1 MSDSKKIVLP
11 TTKWVELYAR
21 LSEYVLEYSSLDP
34 IYNDD
39 GTKTEEKQ
47 DEFCDIVDDVE
58 NILRMFFIKADET
71 NSSNDE
77 VKTFTSNSWTTF
89 DRTEICLEGIRYTTT
104 ESYWCRVVEE
114 DLPKL
119 KSILGNRLYEW
130 ALDGGSHVEIPEDE
144 VWHRLPNNWKM
155 KT

>member
-58 NILRMFFIKADET
+58 DILRMFFIKADET
-71 NSSNDE
+71 NSLNDE
-77 VKTFTSNSWTTF
+77 WQN
-89 DRTEICLEGIRYTTT
+89 
-104 ESYWCRVVEE
+104 
-114 DLPKL
+114 
-119 KSILGNRLYEW
+119 
-130 ALDGGSHVEIPEDE
+130 
-144 VWHRLPNNWKM
+144 LPNGWKM

>member
-47 DEFCDIVDDVE
+47 DEFCNIVDDVE
-58 NILRMFFIKADET
+58 NILRMYFIKADEIKNNEEQECEDVLLVADKLIAELDEYEKKMLIMALT
-71 NSSNDE
+71 SSMLSDM
-77 VKTFTSNSWTTF
+77 SNQ
-89 DRTEICLEGIRYTTT
+89 D
-104 ESYWCRVVEE
+104 V
-114 DLPKL
+114 
-119 KSILGNRLYEW
+119 
-130 ALDGGSHVEIPEDE
+130 
-144 VWHRLPNNWKM
+144 M
-155 KT
+155 KFITRC